1 MISGLTTSSLPR
13 SVTHHL
19 VVPAVSSVV
28 ATPDDS
34 LSNTRTRLLYA
45 ITLTPFLRPFLCC
58 PTRSDQQRQR
68 HHKQNCYL
76 LHSSSSHFISH
87 PHRSA
92 SS

>member
-58 PTRSDQQRQR
+58 PISVRSDVARS
-68 HHKQNCYL
+68 NL
-76 LHSSSSHFISH
+76 SSK
-87 PHRSA
+87 PKC
-92 SS
+92 